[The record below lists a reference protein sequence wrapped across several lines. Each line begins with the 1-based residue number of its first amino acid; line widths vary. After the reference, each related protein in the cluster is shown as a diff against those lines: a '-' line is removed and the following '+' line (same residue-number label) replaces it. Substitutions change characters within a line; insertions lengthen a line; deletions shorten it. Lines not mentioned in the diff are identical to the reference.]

1 MALVQS
7 RSLPA
12 YPRKWAS
19 PSVQW
24 TLCRNCSRHRT
35 KAHLMPQTCRS
46 LLRYS
51 SSTQCSIRCG
61 MIRAF
66 RNSPLRNRRNQRT
79 NNAMWRSA
87 ILGAE
92 LNPEVRD
99 IRVHR
104 LSANQNR
111 TGFCVTLCVT
121 RQNALQ
127 FQQFREFLGIS
138 HRGFAREILAYVRG
152 WFSFNQRHRTDR
164 LVSFAEILLAFIRIG
179 QNHNCVWE
187 KMATNFFE

>member
-1 MALVQS
+1 
-7 RSLPA
+7 
-12 YPRKWAS
+12 
-19 PSVQW
+19 
-24 TLCRNCSRHRT
+24 
-35 KAHLMPQTCRS
+35 
-46 LLRYS
+46 
-51 SSTQCSIRCG
+51 
-61 MIRAF
+61 
-66 RNSPLRNRRNQRT
+66 
-79 NNAMWRSA
+79 MWRSA

-138 HRGFAREILAYVRG
+138 RRGLTGEILAYVRG
-152 WFSFNQRHRTDR
+152 RFAVDERHRTDR
-164 LVSFAEILLAFIRIG
+164 LVYFAEILLPFIRIG
-179 QNHNCVWE
+179 QNYNCVWE
-187 KMATNFFE
+187 KMAMNFFE

>member
-1 MALVQS
+1 MVPFRS
-7 RSLPA
+7 RSSPGWQRAWENLTAPLPL
-12 YPRKWAS
+12 Y
-19 PSVQW
+19 
-24 TLCRNCSRHRT
+24 RNYSRYRT
-35 KAHLMPQTCRS
+35 MAHWLRPRS
-46 LLRYS
+46 LLRCS
-51 SSTQCSIRCG
+51 DSIQCSIRSG
-61 MIRAF
+61 MTRAS
-66 RNSPLRNRRNQRT
+66 RNSWPRNRRNQWT

-138 HRGFAREILAYVRG
+138 HRGFAREILTYVRG

-187 KMATNFFE
+187 KMAMNFFE